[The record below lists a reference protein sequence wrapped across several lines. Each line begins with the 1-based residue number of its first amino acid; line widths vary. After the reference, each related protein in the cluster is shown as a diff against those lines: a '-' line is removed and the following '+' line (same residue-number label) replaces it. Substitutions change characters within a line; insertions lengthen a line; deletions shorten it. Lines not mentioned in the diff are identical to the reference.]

1 MIHSSAVCALHTAAL
16 SEKKVKNHSFFQRL
30 TFFDMENHKQF
41 IQFPCGWAL
50 FEPDSE
56 DEATDGWCA
65 NYEEQVGNDEYEEPE
80 VDGAYQ
86 GPVDQEGHITLLSD
100 EVKSYRCFFF
110 FKVLIIS
117 VR

>member
-1 MIHSSAVCALHTAAL
+1 
-16 SEKKVKNHSFFQRL
+16 
-30 TFFDMENHKQF
+30 MENRKQL

-86 GPVDQEGHITLLSD
+86 GQEPEVDGAYQGHVDQEGHITLLSD
-100 EVKSYRCFFF
+100 EVISDRCFFF
-110 FKVLIIS
+110 
-117 VR
+117 

>member
-1 MIHSSAVCALHTAAL
+1 
-16 SEKKVKNHSFFQRL
+16 
-30 TFFDMENHKQF
+30 MENHKQL

-86 GPVDQEGHITLLSD
+86 GPEDQEGHITLLSD
-100 EVKSYRCFFF
+100 EVISDRCFF

>member
-1 MIHSSAVCALHTAAL
+1 
-16 SEKKVKNHSFFQRL
+16 
-30 TFFDMENHKQF
+30 MENRKQL

-80 VDGAYQ
+80 VFRKTGY
-86 GPVDQEGHITLLSD
+86 
-100 EVKSYRCFFF
+100 F
-110 FKVLIIS
+110 
-117 VR
+117 